1 MEKPTQSQIDSHG
14 PLGSDHQG
22 SNSKLKG
29 RYFCPSQLKTSVH
42 QMVVSTLNHE
52 LKKEFY
58 IPFKLITEGPKV
70 ACESWLAQKTHL
82 EVVLVLG
89 MIAKTNKAL
98 LL

>member
-1 MEKPTQSQIDSHG
+1 
-14 PLGSDHQG
+14 
-22 SNSKLKG
+22 
-29 RYFCPSQLKTSVH
+29 
-42 QMVVSTLNHE
+42 MVVSTLNHE